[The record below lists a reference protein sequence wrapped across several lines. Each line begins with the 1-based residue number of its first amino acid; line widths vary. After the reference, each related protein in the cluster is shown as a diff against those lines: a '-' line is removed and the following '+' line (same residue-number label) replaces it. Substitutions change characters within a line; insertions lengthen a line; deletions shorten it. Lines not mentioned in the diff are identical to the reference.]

1 MKKRLF
7 AVFMILFLAAS
18 TAAAQTYLPSID
30 VILTQ
35 QAPNPVEPGQT
46 VNLELAVEN
55 DGYSA
60 AEDMVVEFI
69 PKAPFSLLQ
78 GESATRVFNQI
89 PATGSIKTT
98 YKLYVDS
105 SALSNDYDLEFRIYG
120 ELTPGNYIK
129 KEISVT
135 VQGSSELIVDS
146 VKTIPDDLE
155 PGGLAT
161 LLFKLRNVGTGS
173 VRSAKATFT
182 SSSELI
188 MPVYTAGRVFIGD
201 IKPNE
206 TAQVSMQVSV
216 DSSAEYKTY
225 TTSLAVTYND
235 ENNQEQ
241 STTFSIGIPVTGSI
255 NLDIIT
261 IEPNFNRN
269 KLEIDVANKGTTDA
283 TSLEARLI
291 INGEQIGIDYLS
303 SLKAT
308 KKTTFDFPLVLQG
321 DGKLVI
327 DYVGPGL
334 EKNQVEMDV
343 TIDAIP
349 QGDGGSSTLLL
360 IVLVIVLI
368 IVWRKKWHHKLPFF
382 KKKH

>member
-1 MKKRLF
+1 MKKAMFVSFL
-7 AVFMILFLAAS
+7 ILLMVSSAAN
-18 TAAAQTYLPSID
+18 AQTYLPSID
-30 VILTQ
+30 VVLTQ
-35 QAPNPVEPGQT
+35 QTPNPAEPGQA
-46 VNLELAVEN
+46 VNLELAIEN

-69 PKAPFSLLQ
+69 PKEPFSLLQ
-78 GESATRVFNQI
+78 GETATKKFNQI

-98 YKLYVDS
+98 YRLYVDS
-105 SALSNDYDLEFRIYG
+105 SALSNDYDLEFRVYG
-120 ELTPGNYIK
+120 ELTPSNYIK
-129 KEISVT
+129 KEIQVS
-135 VQGSSELIVDS
+135 VQGISELIVDS
-146 VKTIPDDLE
+146 VKTVPDDLE

-161 LLFKLRNVGTGS
+161 LIFKLKNVGTGT

-188 MPVYTAGRVFIGD
+188 MPVYTAGRVFVGD

-206 TAQVSMQVSV
+206 TAQVSMQVSI

-241 STTFSIGIPVTGSI
+241 TTTFSVGIPVTGSI

-261 IEPNFNRN
+261 IEPNYNRN
-269 KLEIDVANKGTTDA
+269 KLEIDIANKGTTDA
-283 TSLEARLI
+283 KSIEAKLVVG
-291 INGEQIGIDYLS
+291 GETVGIDYVS

-308 KKTTFDFPLVLQG
+308 KKSTFDFPLVLQG
-321 DGKLVI
+321 EGQLVI

-334 EKNQVEMDV
+334 EQNQMVMDV
-343 TIDAIP
+343 VFDFIP
-349 QGDGGSSTLLL
+349 QGSGGAEIFWLF
-360 IVLVIVLI
+360 IIAVILVIA
-368 IVWRKKWHHKLPFF
+368 WRKKWHHKLPFF

>member
-1 MKKRLF
+1 
-7 AVFMILFLAAS
+7 MILFLAAS